1 MSDFSSVGFIPVLSI
16 VQFDFF
22 FLLLNKTCD
31 VVRHLS
37 RQGLSPVLRPFV
49 LQDDLLR

>member
-1 MSDFSSVGFIPVLSI
+1 MSDFSSFGFIPVLSI

-22 FLLLNKTCD
+22 FLLNKTCD